1 MKYNFKLINNIM
13 KIRNLILSVA
23 LCSGLVFTG
32 CSSMSTTAKSTTKG
46 AAIGA
51 GAGAAVGAGTGLAI
65 AAISGKNKKKAV
77 IIGAAAGTAVGATA
91 GAIIGNKI
99 GKKKQALEQAAADAT
114 YTEVEDCNGN
124 KALEVTFSEGA
135 LNFATGKATV
145 GATGKTELAAFAK
158 SLVAGES
165 AGEVYNVQVTGHTD
179 KTGSLEANQKV
190 SKNRANAVADI
201 LKSNGVSSANI
212 VADGLDYQ
220 LYDES
225 KTAAE
230 NRCVKVYI
238 SASQTMI
245 DAAEAGTLK

>member
-1 MKYNFKLINNIM
+1 M
-13 KIRNLILSVA
+13 KIKSLILSVA
-23 LCSGLVFTG
+23 LSAGLVFSS

-51 GAGAAVGAGTGLAI
+51 GAGAVVGAGTGLAV
-65 AAISGKNKKKAV
+65 AAIAGKNKKKAV

-99 GKKKQALEQAAADAT
+99 GKKKQALQDAANNAT
-114 YTEVEDCNGN
+114 IEETTDVNGN

-135 LNFATGKATV
+135 LNFATGKAVV
-145 GATGKTELAAFAK
+145 GATGKTELTAFAK
-158 SLVAGES
+158 SLVAGE
-165 AGEVYNVQVTGHTD
+165 ANGEIYNVQVTGHTD
-179 KTGSLEANQKV
+179 KTGSLQANQTV

-201 LKSNGVSSANI
+201 LKSNGVSASHI

-225 KTAAE
+225 KTAAQ

-238 SASQTMI
+238 SASQEMI
-245 DAAEAGTLK
+245 NAAEAGTLK

>member
-1 MKYNFKLINNIM
+1 MNVK
-13 KIRNLILSVA
+13 NLILSVA
-23 LCSGLVFTG
+23 LSAGLVFTG

-51 GAGAAVGAGTGLAI
+51 GAGAVVGAGTGLAV
-65 AAISGKNKKKAV
+65 AAIGGKNKKKAV

-99 GKKKQALEQAAADAT
+99 GKKKQALQDAAAAAAIEETTD
-114 YTEVEDCNGN
+114 VNGN

-135 LNFATGKATV
+135 LNFATGKSVV
-145 GATGKTELAAFAK
+145 GASGKTELAAFAK

-165 AGEVYNVQVTGHTD
+165 TGEVYNVQVTGHTD
-179 KTGSLEANQKV
+179 KTGSLDANKKV
-190 SKNRANAVADI
+190 STARANAVADI
-201 LKSNGVSSANI
+201 LKANGVKTGNI

-225 KTAAE
+225 KTPAQ

-238 SASQTMI
+238 SASQEMI
-245 DAAEAGTLK
+245 NAAEDGTLK